1 MRQGPHTRAGIV
13 VALAVAGSLVF
24 AAAASAALVT
34 YRFGDKPIPNGHGAA
49 KLKFDLDLPDPAVTD
64 VDALVRVTHR
74 RTQQLSL
81 ALKGPDGT
89 RVKLSKHDTHGQ
101 NLGTKQCLS
110 DPQSSTQ
117 FPDFMAFDDEAADPV
132 SAGSAP
138 YASGRSEPYPFPA
151 FRPRQ
156 PLSVFDGSTGDG
168 TWKVIVKDTKPGV
181 AGVFECARLTFGD

>member
-34 YRFGDKPIPNGHGAA
+34 YRFGDKPIPNGHRAA

-74 RTQQLSL
+74 KTQQLSL

-89 RVKLSKHDTHGQ
+89 KVKLSKHDTHGR
-101 NLGTKQCLS
+101 NLGKKQCLS

-117 FPDFMAFDDEAADPV
+117 FPDFMAFDDEGDPL

-138 YASGRSEPYPFPA
+138 YEGGRSPPYTFGS
-151 FRPRQ
+151 FQPRQ
-156 PLSVFDGSTGDG
+156 PLSAFDGGSPDG
-168 TWKVIVKDTKPGV
+168 KWTVIVKDTKPG
-181 AGVFECARLTFGD
+181 AHGVFECARLVFND